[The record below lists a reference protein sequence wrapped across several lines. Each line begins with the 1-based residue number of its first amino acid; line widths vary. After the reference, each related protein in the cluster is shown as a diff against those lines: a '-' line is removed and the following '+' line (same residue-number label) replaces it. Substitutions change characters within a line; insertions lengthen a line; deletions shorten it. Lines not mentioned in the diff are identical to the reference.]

1 MLTSSDD
8 TCVPTRRYL
17 SRFDATDARA
27 VRPYKS
33 LLVLSLLVSLFGN
46 FVDDMKRLKI
56 LIGKLHGSAVFTIA

>member
-33 LLVLSLLVSLFGN
+33 LLVLSLLVSPFGN
-46 FVDDMKRLKI
+46 FVDDM
-56 LIGKLHGSAVFTIA
+56 